1 MTLFDSI
8 IQKESTL
15 QLRINN
21 QMIILIKTLTGKTFP
36 LDVEPTD
43 TIEDVKFK
51 ITDREGIPSD

>member
-1 MTLFDSI
+1 MKIFIET
-8 IQKESTL
+8 
-15 QLRINN
+15 RY
-21 QMIILIKTLTGKTFP
+21 KTFP